1 MAVHTRSNMVVASVD
16 GSLLFWIDGE
26 FSGDDKE
33 LLANVRRAA
42 DTHLQML
49 LTADGPVIT
58 ADDSDAVGATAALL
72 AARTGRVRI
81 EQAPPSVMNLYPED
95 ENENVILVVDGVV
108 QNQYEDVYTTDEVR
122 EIFEVPDNDPRV
134 KLVTK

>member
-1 MAVHTRSNMVVASVD
+1 MAVRTRSNMVVASVE
-16 GSLLFWIDGE
+16 GALLFWIDGE
-26 FSGDDKE
+26 FSGDDQE
-33 LLANVRRAA
+33 LLTNVRRAA
-42 DTHLQML
+42 DTHLEML

-58 ADDSDAVGATAALL
+58 ADDSDAMGATAALL

-95 ENENVILVVDGVV
+95 EDEGLVLEIDGVV
-108 QNQYEDVYTTDEVR
+108 QNQESDVYTTDEMR
-122 EIFEVPDNDPRV
+122 EIFEVPQNDPRV